1 MENVNVEVLNRPIG
15 NYKTIKLLCKFSN
28 DDYLEVTKYPDGG
41 ILVNMNTTTPEDSI
55 VLNIEQLEKLLE
67 ELK

>member
-1 MENVNVEVLNRPIG
+1 MKNVEVFNRPIG
-15 NYKTIKLLCKFSN
+15 NYKTIHLLCKCN
-28 DDYLEVTKYPDGG
+28 RDDYLEATKYPDGN
-41 ILVNMNTTTPEDSI
+41 ISISIDTNIPDDSI

>member
-1 MENVNVEVLNRPIG
+1 MENVEVFNRPIG
-15 NYKTIKLLCKFSN
+15 NYKTIHLLCKWN
-28 DDYLEVTKYPDGG
+28 KDDYLEVTKYPDGN
-41 ILVNMNTTTPEDSI
+41 ISVSIDTNFPDNDI